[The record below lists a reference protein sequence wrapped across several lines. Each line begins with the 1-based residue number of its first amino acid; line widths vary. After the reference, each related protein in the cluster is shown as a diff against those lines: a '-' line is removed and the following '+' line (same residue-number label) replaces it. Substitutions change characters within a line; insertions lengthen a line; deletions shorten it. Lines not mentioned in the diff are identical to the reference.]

1 MVIYSKIKVQHN
13 KTIFVAWYR
22 KLQINTICVSGLSLF
37 SNKMEKL
44 LLFQKAH
51 REKLKTTERNGE
63 TYEKLIVINPNIVS
77 QPVAD
82 VVVIIR

>member
-1 MVIYSKIKVQHN
+1 
-13 KTIFVAWYR
+13 
-22 KLQINTICVSGLSLF
+22 
-37 SNKMEKL
+37 MEKL

-77 QPVAD
+77 RPVAD

>member
-1 MVIYSKIKVQHN
+1 MSWGWQLHN
-13 KTIFVAWYR
+13 KHILLYQ
-22 KLQINTICVSGLSLF
+22 QIVYF
-37 SNKMEKL
+37 F
-44 LLFQKAH
+44 LFQKAH

-77 QPVAD
+77 RPVAD